1 MAKSTSNKGK
11 TLKFLQCS
19 DIHLDTPIIGLS
31 ADKSEE
37 RRRELRNSFMSMM
50 QFIRDRAVDYC
61 LIAGDLFD
69 TKYITNMTAEIL
81 IREFRNCQS
90 TKFIIAPGRHDSF
103 DDNPIYCSG
112 RLPENCY
119 IFSSDTLS
127 RFDFPEDKVTVYG
140 WAFKNEG
147 ITASPLYDNHVDDGS
162 NINIVCGYCDLEAEI
177 GSDTAPI
184 SVSDMNKFG
193 ADYYALGSHHGKT
206 DFLKSGGSMYSYS
219 GSLESTGFDEPDL
232 GGVKFLNVDYR
243 DGEMSIDGKH
253 ISFGR
258 LSFVTETIDI
268 TGVNSNNEI
277 TNRISQLISSKKYG
291 NENAVRIELV
301 GSVDPRFEVPQ
312 QLECDAFGLYYFQI
326 IDKTVPLYGTEHYK
340 RDMSIAGE
348 VYRRLLPMLESKDEG
363 DRLVA
368 SRAFRAAL
376 AALENRDSEA

>member
-1 MAKSTSNKGK
+1 MAKSTTGNSK
-11 TLKFLQCS
+11 TLKFLHCS

-50 QFIRDRAVDYC
+50 QFIRDRGVDYC

-69 TKYITNMTAEIL
+69 TKYVTNMTAEIL
-81 IREFRNCQS
+81 IREFRNCPS

-103 DDNPIYCSG
+103 DDNPIYLSG

-127 RFDFPEDKVTVYG
+127 RFDFLEDKVTVYG
-140 WAFKNEG
+140 WAFKNES

-162 NINIVCGYCDLEAEI
+162 NINIVCGYCDLGAEV

-184 SVSDMNKFG
+184 SVADMNKFG
-193 ADYYALGSHHGKT
+193 ADYYALGSRHGKT
-206 DFLKSGGSMYSYS
+206 DFMKSGGSMYSYS
-219 GSLESTGFDEPDL
+219 GSLESTGFDEPSL

-301 GSVDPRFEVPQ
+301 GYVDPRFEVPQ
-312 QLECDAFGLYYFQI
+312 QLERDAFGLYYFQI

-348 VYRRLLPMLESKDEG
+348 IYRRLLPMLESKNES
-363 DRLVA
+363 DRLIA